1 MNIVRKSRKRSL
13 LVEKCVEVK
22 ASSVATPSLRLLSP
36 SDDDLSISSDPLYI
50 LYTSGSTGTP
60 KGVVRTNGGH
70 AVASRA
76 AIQYTFG
83 LSREDTIFCASDIGW
98 VVGHSYI
105 IYGPLLIGM
114 SSVIFEGKRE
124 SSLQRLQKQESAYHV
139 AVKNFSSLC

>member
-13 LVEKCVEVK
+13 LVETCVEVK
-22 ASSVATPSLRLLSP
+22 A
-36 SDDDLSISSDPLYI
+36 SDPLYI

-60 KGVVRTNGGH
+60 KGVVRSNGGH

-76 AIQYTFG
+76 AIQNTFG

-105 IYGPLLIGM
+105 IYGPLLLGM
-114 SSVIFEGKRE
+114 SSVIFEGKRQ
-124 SSLQRLQKQESAYHV
+124 SIIQSQ
-139 AVKNFSSLC
+139 F